1 MQSAPSSINQ
11 DENPNGT
18 YVPFFSFQR
27 GACLRT
33 NASHINQPRGNKV
46 SRINGHINLTRPQ
59 MAYVVV
65 IASLLFLTAI
75 DAHAD
80 QYSCSANRKGYAR
93 PYYVVEAA
101 SKSEAIYKLREQHP
115 SLTNMGSSCINVS
128 AEVRV
133 NKSDDIFVRDERL
146 RSQGLLR
153 PYLPTDLKRT
163 SKPQF
168 TCDAT
173 GGFLPDGSLDRGVCF
188 ELSSPSTRATYKVR
202 IFSPGHA
209 DGLTSQVWKRDG
221 GGWKQWVEF
230 HQTNHQ
236 INLKSAS
243 ADAKKY
249 AAAHGAAQRKA
260 PTATQPDVTN
270 PTDTAASPQSAE
282 SQLEDVVKKGIGNL
296 FKGFG
301 Q

>member
-1 MQSAPSSINQ
+1 M
-11 DENPNGT
+11 
-18 YVPFFSFQR
+18 
-27 GACLRT
+27 
-33 NASHINQPRGNKV
+33 
-46 SRINGHINLTRPQ
+46 SRINEHPDSVGPQ
-59 MAYVVV
+59 MAAVVAV
-65 IASLLFLTAI
+65 ASLLFLTAI
-75 DAHAD
+75 DARAD

-101 SKSEAIYKLREQHP
+101 SKSEAVYKLREQHP

-173 GGFLPDGSLDRGVCF
+173 GGFLPDGSLDRGECY
-188 ELSSPSTRATYKVR
+188 ELISPSTRATYKVR
-202 IFSPGHA
+202 IFSPGLG

-221 GGWKQWVEF
+221 GGWKLWVEF

-249 AAAHGAAQRKA
+249 AAAHGAAQRDA
-260 PTATQPDVTN
+260 PTTQQDAT
-270 PTDTAASPQSAE
+270 TDTSAPPPSAE
-282 SQLEDVVKKGIGNL
+282 SQVEDVVKKGIGNL

-301 Q
+301 R